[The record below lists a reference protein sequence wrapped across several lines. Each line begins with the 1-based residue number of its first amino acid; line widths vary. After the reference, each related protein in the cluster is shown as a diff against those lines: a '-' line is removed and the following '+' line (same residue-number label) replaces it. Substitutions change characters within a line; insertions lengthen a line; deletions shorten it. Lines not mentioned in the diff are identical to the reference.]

1 MDKRIDTLKN
11 APIPKAIIKLALPA
25 IIGMMVMAIYN
36 IVDTMFVAW
45 LGTNATGATQVVYPL
60 ITITG
65 AVGLTIGIGGG
76 SYISRLLGKNE
87 SKKASSV
94 VSSLFFLSFIIGLIF
109 SILAMIFIKP
119 ILTLLGASSSI
130 MPLAYQ
136 YGFFILFGSTFQI
149 INMTLN
155 NLLRAEGSAKNSMIG
170 MMSGALLNIILDPIF
185 IFGLGLGIKGAAIA
199 TSISQ
204 LVSTLVLVYQYLSKR
219 SVLRISVKNVDINKE
234 LFSEV
239 FRIGTPSLFRQ
250 LLVSVSLALVNNV
263 AISYGGESGIAGVG
277 IVMRTM
283 MIVMFVIFGLGQGF
297 QPVAGYNYGANNKER
312 LLESFKFTLKIS
324 FLVALSFSLVFLL
337 GGKYIFSI
345 FRPTEEVLN
354 ISLSFMRYFLVSLML
369 MSLSNVIATYYQA
382 VGKAGPAFILSIAR
396 QGIFFIP
403 TLLILPSFIGLK
415 GLFIAQPLS
424 DIITL
429 SVSVILFL
437 YTERKTFIKK
447 EKDLAYQ
454 ID

>member
-1 MDKRIDTLKN
+1 
-11 APIPKAIIKLALPA
+11 
-25 IIGMMVMAIYN
+25 
-36 IVDTMFVAW
+36 
-45 LGTNATGATQVVYPL
+45 
-60 ITITG
+60 
-65 AVGLTIGIGGG
+65 
-76 SYISRLLGKNE
+76 
-87 SKKASSV
+87 
-94 VSSLFFLSFIIGLIF
+94 
-109 SILAMIFIKP
+109 
-119 ILTLLGASSSI
+119 
-130 MPLAYQ
+130 
-136 YGFFILFGSTFQI
+136 
-149 INMTLN
+149 
-155 NLLRAEGSAKNSMIG
+155 
-170 MMSGALLNIILDPIF
+170 
-185 IFGLGLGIKGAAIA
+185 
-199 TSISQ
+199 
-204 LVSTLVLVYQYLSKR
+204 
-219 SVLRISVKNVDINKE
+219 
-234 LFSEV
+234 
-239 FRIGTPSLFRQ
+239 
-250 LLVSVSLALVNNV
+250 
-263 AISYGGESGIAGVG
+263 
-277 IVMRTM
+277 MRTM